1 MKHRSL
7 SVFAASAIIALGACS
22 TAPGSS
28 GGAGRTVYIGI
39 ELPQQ
44 GSELAGAEPVIN
56 GIQLAIKDAGNKAG
70 PYTVESPKSVNFD
83 DAKDGKHDP
92 NTGAQNMTALVGND
106 QVVAVIGPLNSNVA
120 AVQIRS
126 RTRLVSSSARPP
138 TRTRG

>member
-44 GSELAGAEPVIN
+44 GSELAGAERAGRTI
-56 GIQLAIKDAGNKAG
+56 GQAIAAQRDEGLDIGDAGRSDPVLHAG
-70 PYTVESPKSVNFD
+70 GYSLTTSE
-83 DAKDGKHDP
+83 
-92 NTGAQNMTALVGND
+92 ALPDSTCRRDRGRPD
-106 QVVAVIGPLNSNVA
+106 RRARGPHG
-120 AVQIRS
+120 
-126 RTRLVSSSARPP
+126 RTRVARL
-138 TRTRG
+138 